1 MATKQ
6 DCIAAAMK
14 GGLSKAEAE
23 TAVSAMF
30 EDKRLARAAVAR
42 GAEVS
47 EEAALAKAWAVR
59 MDDAAAAAGHWPASA
74 PPSTPCGATRWN
86 PGWPASRNRAARP
99 TIFWKG

>member
-47 EEAALAKAWAVR
+47 EEAALARAWAVR
-59 MDDAAAAAGHWPASA
+59 MDDAAAAAATARQPAA
-74 PPSTPCGATRWN
+74 RHRPR
-86 PGWPASRNRAARP
+86 RAAL
-99 TIFWKG
+99 